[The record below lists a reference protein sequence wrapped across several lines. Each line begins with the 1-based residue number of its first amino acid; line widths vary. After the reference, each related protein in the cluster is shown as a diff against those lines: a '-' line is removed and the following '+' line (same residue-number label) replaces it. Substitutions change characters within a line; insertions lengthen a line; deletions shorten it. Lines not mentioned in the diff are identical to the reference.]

1 MEIYET
7 GNKKPLKPNNIIH
20 IEIHSPWVSTSYR
33 TPSIAA
39 CVDTIERKQIFVR
52 LPVRRF
58 SGGESVVV
66 GIKQRERAV
75 LLSCT
80 KSWPLL
86 PFVSWQANKQ
96 TEMIVSCDTFSG
108 ILLLFASYCR
118 WGGNLMCID
127 SPLSVGKYVNR
138 CSCFIPISLSRLTI
152 SVRSW
157 IDRI

>member
-66 GIKQRERAV
+66 GIKTAGSSRASIIYEELAV
-75 LLSCT
+75 APICLLT
-80 KSWPLL
+80 G
-86 PFVSWQANKQ
+86 
-96 TEMIVSCDTFSG
+96 E
-108 ILLLFASYCR
+108 
-118 WGGNLMCID
+118 
-127 SPLSVGKYVNR
+127 
-138 CSCFIPISLSRLTI
+138 
-152 SVRSW
+152 
-157 IDRI
+157 